1 MKAYLDTNVLLDI
14 LMNSREQHMDSATI
28 LRVAEKGAI
37 QAFLSTQSIIDA
49 AYVFSQKEK
58 IPVGQFKNAIRTLLG
73 IVNVT
78 SISENNIKAAIRS
91 SFSDFED
98 AAQLDCA
105 ADTECD
111 VIISSDKKWKDN
123 TAIPVYTPK
132 EFCNLLFEA

>member
-123 TAIPVYTPK
+123 TGIPVYTPK